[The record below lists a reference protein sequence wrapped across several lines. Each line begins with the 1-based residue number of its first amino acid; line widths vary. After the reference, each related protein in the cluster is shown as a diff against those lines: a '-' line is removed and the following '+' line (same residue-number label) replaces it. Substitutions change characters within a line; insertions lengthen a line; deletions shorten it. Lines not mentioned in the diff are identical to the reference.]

1 MQEQKNYS
9 GFERELETLGGE
21 GIATKEPPSV
31 GRVTFA
37 AAVGATVEWYD
48 FFLYGLVAALV
59 FNRQF
64 FPSDDPLVGTMLAYG
79 TFAAGFVAR
88 PIGGILF
95 GHFGDRVGRKSML
108 ILTLMIM
115 GVATV
120 IIGLLPNYAQIGI
133 WAPILLLLMRVLQ
146 GLGIGGEW
154 GGAVLMAVE
163 YAPPG
168 KRGFYG
174 SLTQVGLSVGL
185 VLASGVMALFS
196 LLPEEQFQ
204 SWGWRVPFLLSA
216 VLIAVGMYIRL
227 NIMETPAFA
236 KVKENRAEI
245 RIPFFELIR
254 DYPKS
259 ILLGMGARYIDG
271 VIFNI
276 YAVFIVS
283 YLTTSMNVPRITVL
297 TGIMIAAI
305 VMVFAIPLF
314 GRLSDVYGRRPIYG
328 IGSLINGALVCVS
341 FWMMTTGQSTG
352 WLWLA
357 IIIPFGIAYAAVY
370 GPEAALFAELFDT
383 RVRYSGISF
392 VYQFSGIFASG
403 LTPIIATYL
412 LAVGGGEPWWVVA
425 YAVLVSVISAAC
437 VFAMRET
444 AHHHEVFNQ
453 AGEADDPRLR
463 PATGG

>member
-1 MQEQKNYS
+1 MQSKNKGS
-9 GFERELETLGGE
+9 GFEHELEVLGGE
-21 GIATKEPPSV
+21 DVATKGRLSV

-37 AAVGATVEWYD
+37 AAIGATVEWYD
-48 FFLYGLVAALV
+48 FFLYGLVAALI
-59 FNRQF
+59 FNKQY
-64 FPSDDPLVGTMLAYG
+64 FPSDDPLVGTLLAYG
-79 TFAAGFVAR
+79 TFAVGFVAR
-88 PIGGILF
+88 PVGGIVF

-108 ILTLMIM
+108 VLTLMIM
-115 GVATV
+115 GAATV
-120 IIGLLPNYAQIGI
+120 IIGLLPTHAQIGI
-133 WAPILLLLMRVLQ
+133 WAPLLLLLMRVLQ

-163 YAPPG
+163 YSPPG

-174 SLTQVGLSVGL
+174 SLTQVGLSAGL
-185 VLASGVMALFS
+185 CLASGAMALVS
-196 LLPEEQFQ
+196 LLPEAQFQ

-216 VLIAVGMYIRL
+216 VLIAIGMYIRL

-236 KVKENRAEI
+236 QVKESRAEV
-245 RIPFFELIR
+245 RIPFVELMR
-254 DYPKS
+254 EYRRS
-259 ILLGMGARYIDG
+259 ILLGMGARYVDG

-283 YLTTSMNVPRITVL
+283 YLTSSMNVPRTTVL

-305 VMVFAIPLF
+305 VMVFFIPLF
-314 GRLSDVYGRRPIYG
+314 GRMSDRYGRRPVYG
-328 IGSLINGALVCVS
+328 IGSLLNGALVLVS
-341 FWMMTTGQSTG
+341 FWMMTTDQSTI

-357 IIIPFGIAYAAVY
+357 IVIPFGVAYAAVY

-412 LAVGGGEPWWVVA
+412 LAAAGGGPWFVVA
-425 YAVLVSVISAAC
+425 YAVFACLVSASC
-437 VFAMRET
+437 VYLMRET
-444 AHHHEVFNQ
+444 AHGHGRFAPAHRGD
-453 AGEADDPRLR
+453 AARLAPEAAP
-463 PATGG
+463 

>member
-1 MQEQKNYS
+1 MQQQEKLT
-9 GFERELETLGGE
+9 GLERELEFIGGE
-21 GIATKEPPSV
+21 GVVAKQPPSV

-48 FFLYGLVAALV
+48 FFLYGLVAAVV

-88 PIGGILF
+88 PIGGIVF

-115 GVATV
+115 GAATV
-120 IIGLLPNYAQIGI
+120 IIGLLPTYAQIGI

-168 KRGFYG
+168 RRGFYG

-185 VLASGVMALFS
+185 CLASGVMALFS

-216 VLIAVGMYIRL
+216 VLIAVGLYIRL

-236 KVKENRAEI
+236 QVKESRAEA
-245 RIPFFELIR
+245 RVPFLELLQE
-254 DYPKS
+254 YPKN

-271 VIFNI
+271 VIFNL

-283 YLTTSMNVPRITVL
+283 FLTTSLDVPRTTVL
-297 TGIMIAAI
+297 IGIMIAAV
-305 VMVFAIPLF
+305 VMIFAIPLF
-314 GRLSDVYGRRPIYG
+314 GRLSDVYGRRAVYG
-328 IGSLINGALVCVS
+328 FGSLLNGALVCVS
-341 FWMMTTGQSTG
+341 FWMMTADQSPG

-357 IIIPFGIAYAAVY
+357 IVIPFGIAYAAVY

-392 VYQFSGIFASG
+392 VYQFSGIFSSG

-412 LAVGGGEPWWVVA
+412 LALGGGQPWLVVG
-425 YAVLVSVISAAC
+425 YAVLVSVVSAAC
-437 VFAMRET
+437 VYGLKET
-444 AHHHEVFNQ
+444 AHAHDSFGH
-453 AGEADDPRLR
+453 AR
-463 PATGG
+463 